1 MQVKRTRNVKF
12 LNRILWLVFL
22 VLIIFSDEIIQS
34 LAEENEFIIKRN
46 MILDKINFDNIN
58 YIIGRDLEMRLD
70 EYKKLG
76 ENIFQDLRSKAE
88 GVKDQGEITSG
99 NEGRIYAIL
108 QMNNIRSSDV
118 INYQLDHITLFIQK
132 SDTDN
137 YEDEQKSFPCKYG
150 LKLRGWEVIP
160 YIFEH
165 IRKTRNEKEMLMIT
179 ELLVDIC
186 GRQMSKAILEVKKQE
201 NPPSAPENKT
211 FNKNIT
217 FILEHI
223 KK

>member
-1 MQVKRTRNVKF
+1 MQVKRTRNVQF

-58 YIIGRDLEMRLD
+58 YIIGRELEMRLD

-108 QMNNIRSSDV
+108 QMNNIWSSDV
-118 INYQLDHITLFIQK
+118 IDYQLDHITLFIQK

-165 IRKTRNEKEMLMIT
+165 ISKTRNEKEMLMIT
-179 ELLVDIC
+179 ELFVDIC

-201 NPPSAPENKT
+201 NPPSAPENKI
-211 FNKNIT
+211 FNKYIT